1 MTTKTHYL
9 SLASIC
15 FALSVLLFG
24 NSSAFA
30 QAFNPYMDFDQASKN
45 PASQKAP
52 AGNQSTGVPQA
63 SKTTPAKPQGAAPD
77 PYTGMIQTTQVT
89 TQQAQQPQVMPEAFF
104 QVTQTPEPLSGSL
117 KNKYQAMRITVK
129 NTQMMPLEVL
139 SGEVVNGV
147 DSQVASREANANS
160 QSRGA
165 ARNIF
170 TMGLGYVPYA
180 GYGSGAVSAAGNYAD
195 ANQREADQA
204 STSDKTKVIP
214 HAVLNPNEIV
224 SIVSLVPKNQRAI
237 VKLTFRD
244 LRTNETFTVSP
255 SY

>member
-1 MTTKTHYL
+1 MNKQAFSVVSL
-9 SLASIC
+9 LFAGFLASFISPSM
-15 FALSVLLFG
+15 AL
-24 NSSAFA
+24 A
-30 QAFNPYMDFDQASKN
+30 QTFDPYMDFDQASKN
-45 PASQKAP
+45 PASPKAP
-52 AGNQSTGVPQA
+52 ASNQPTANAQA
-63 SKTTPAKPQGAAPD
+63 SQTLKTTPAKPQGVAPD
-77 PYTGMIQTTQVT
+77 PYTGMIQTTQT
-89 TQQAQQPQVMPEAFF
+89 PTQQPQVMPEAFF

-139 SGEVVNGV
+139 SGEVINGV

-170 TMGLGYVPYA
+170 TMGLGYIPYA

-195 ANQREADQA
+195 ANQREAYQA
-204 STSDKTKVIP
+204 STIDKTKVIP

-224 SIVSLVPKNQRAI
+224 SIVALVPKNQRAI

>member
-1 MTTKTHYL
+1 
-9 SLASIC
+9 
-15 FALSVLLFG
+15 
-24 NSSAFA
+24 
-30 QAFNPYMDFDQASKN
+30 MDFDAASKN
-45 PASQKAP
+45 APQPHQDASKAP
-52 AGNQSTGVPQA
+52 ATKQT
-63 SKTTPAKPQGAAPD
+63 KPQGTAPD
-77 PYTGMIQTTQVT
+77 PYTGMIQTTQPAPQSNPLS
-89 TQQAQQPQVMPEAFF
+89 TQQPAPVQASPESFF

-147 DSQVASREANANS
+147 DSQVASREANANT

-165 ARNIF
+165 ARGIF
-170 TMGLGYVPYA
+170 SMGLGYIPYV

-195 ANQREADQA
+195 ANQREADA
-204 STSDKTKVIP
+204 TSTSNKTKVIP

-224 SIVSLVPKNQRAI
+224 SIVSLVPKSQRAI

-244 LRTNETFTVSP
+244 LRTNETFTISP